1 MIVEPPRPPGRWAT
15 RTEVAKYLRVSYAT
29 VGRLGATGQ
38 LTRYRVAGQLTRY
51 DLDEVDRMV
60 LACSIPASAASGD

>member
-1 MIVEPPRPPGRWAT
+1 MTDEPPRPPGRWAT

-38 LTRYRVAGQLTRY
+38 LTRYKVAGQLTRY

-60 LACSIPASAASGD
+60 LASASSTSGGSE